1 MKKTILI
8 LLSVALFSCCGV
20 KESQEE
26 TAKQLSD
33 TRASNV
39 MLRASNAHKD
49 SVLVAYK
56 DTAQLYHE
64 CKQDVKQ
71 MEYWNK

>member
-8 LLSVALFSCCGV
+8 LMSVALFSCCGV
-20 KESQEE
+20 RESQEE

-49 SVLVAYK
+49 SIVIAYK
-56 DTAQLYHE
+56 DSLSECRGDSKQLEHWIQTT
-64 CKQDVKQ
+64 K
-71 MEYWNK
+71 